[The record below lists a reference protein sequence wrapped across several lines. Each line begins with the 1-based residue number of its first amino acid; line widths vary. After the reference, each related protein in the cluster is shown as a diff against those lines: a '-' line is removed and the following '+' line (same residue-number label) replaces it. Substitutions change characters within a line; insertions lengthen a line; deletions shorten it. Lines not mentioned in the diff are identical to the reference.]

1 MLNKVKTMNNIWQ
14 YAVGLGGSTRDR
26 IAFQHPAIF
35 PEKLAEDHI
44 LSWSNPNNI
53 VLDPMCGSGTTCKMA
68 LLNKRKWLGVA
79 FRTIVNGFIKGL
91 RFFLVPLEH
100 NLTRSSTV

>member
-1 MLNKVKTMNNIWQ
+1 MSKDLETIKSIERAYGIELKQRLDLLDYDDVGYNLDADGKVVALSLYDCEIIDVTP
-14 YAVGLGGSTRDR
+14 LS
-26 IAFQHPAIF
+26 
-35 PEKLAEDHI
+35 KLTQLTE
-44 LSWSNPNNI
+44 LY
-53 VLDPMCGSGTTCKMA
+53 LD
-68 LLNKRKWLGVA
+68 VA